1 MIAKNPKKL
10 IIILLC
16 LVFVI
21 SIGAIIFINIVTYPT
36 TKMVLPMS
44 MQNVT
49 VISDNTNL
57 KYELPTNPINV
68 YIEYQGKPEKL
79 TAIINEYPTLGATLD
94 ISGLPTGI
102 HDVELHFDLPRNVS
116 VANTPVLVR
125 VVINE

>member
-16 LVFVI
+16 LLFVI
-21 SIGAIIFINIVTYPT
+21 SIGAIIFINIITYPT

-57 KYELPTNPINV
+57 KYELPTKPINV

-79 TAIINEYPTLGATLD
+79 TAIINEYPTLRATLD

-116 VANTPVLVR
+116 VANAPVLVR